1 MATYSSIL
9 ACKIPWTEELGGLQ
23 SMGSQRV
30 RHDWVYACLMTIK
43 KSRLF
48 SCTDWLVD
56 RSMDLQ
62 IFLCNFLLWYL
73 LTVGIMLVFSLRW
86 SLPPA
91 LGCVP
96 KQPDSGRPWPGT
108 PGGHYQP
115 HTIHRLGASIRRT
128 GPPKA
133 ARYGP
138 DPSELPIFTTR
149 WFGRWVVTHSL
160 VDSNSHGYRPAVNI
174 SHPPVD
180 IYFSL

>member
-48 SCTDWLVD
+48 SFTDWLVD
-56 RSMDLQ
+56 RSMDLR

-96 KQPDSGRPWPGT
+96 KQLDSGRPRPGT
-108 PGGHYQP
+108 PGATTSLTPSTGWGP
-115 HTIHRLGASIRRT
+115 RSEGL
-128 GPPKA
+128 GPP
-133 ARYGP
+133 RRP
-138 DPSELPIFTTR
+138 DMGLTLQSYPFSP
-149 WFGRWVVTHSL
+149 L
-160 VDSNSHGYRPAVNI
+160 VDLTGELLHT
-174 SHPPVD
+174 
-180 IYFSL
+180 L